1 MLLIKLAKIITSLAI
16 SILLFYM
23 LAVSKFDIVSEGA
36 GVLSINDSNIN
47 ISSPTSGII
56 KDIDVTSGD
65 EVNIGTQL
73 LTISNIEDENKRDL
87 LDFNFNFYNEQIKKL
102 TFEISELK
110 KTIKT
115 GKPKQDT
122 KSITSTKLLQV
133 NNKYNTYLQKK
144 KELTDKEKSVSLKG
158 DSLKDQESI
167 LNKKSNMI
175 KKSLG
180 NTVRYLDSK
189 LEVEKIKF
197 QELENKLLIEEAK
210 SLVDTSYLEFIQLVL
225 ELTEQSETDLKKNRE
240 SLATTSSERNTVN
253 ERIQSTDI
261 ISTVH
266 GTVLS
271 LKEGLSE
278 GVYIERNAE
287 ILTLKREDDGIYI
300 AGKFDSKFRP
310 YLGINEIVKV
320 KINAPGIKDYFFG
333 KIVGISV
340 DSFDY
345 EEYAKEGTRYYKV
358 KIIFDTNKTQNIKR
372 LTVLLGIQTT
382 IYAVNDKMTFLEYIF
397 STFNK
402 DLDFTVW

>member
-1 MLLIKLAKIITSLAI
+1 MLLIKLAKIIASLAI

>member
-1 MLLIKLAKIITSLAI
+1 MLLTKAAKIIASLA
-16 SILLFYM
+16 LGFFLFYI
-23 LAVSKFDIVSEGA
+23 LAVTKFDIVSEGD

-47 ISSPTSGII
+47 ILSPTSGII
-56 KDIDVTSGD
+56 KNIDVTSGD
-65 EVNIGTQL
+65 KVDVGTQL

-87 LDFNFNFYNEQIKKL
+87 LNFNFKFYSEQIKKI
-102 TFEISELK
+102 TYELK
-110 KTIKT
+110 EFKEIILI
-115 GKPKQDT
+115 GKPTVKNKNLD
-122 KSITSTKLLQV
+122 STKLLQID
-133 NNKYNTYLQKK
+133 NKYNTYLQKK
-144 KELTDKEKSVSLKG
+144 KELAEKEKSIYLKIESL
-158 DSLKDQESI
+158 DDQEKI
-167 LNKKSNMI
+167 LKKKSKMI
-175 KKSLG
+175 KESLG
-180 NTVRYLDSK
+180 NTVRYLDSQ

-197 QELENKLLIEEAK
+197 QELENKLLVEEAM

-225 ELTEQSETDLKKNRE
+225 ELTEQSETDLKKNNE
-240 SLATTSSERNTVN
+240 MLASTSSERNTVN

-278 GVYIERNAE
+278 GIYIERNTD
-287 ILTLKREDDGIYI
+287 IMTLKREDDGIYI

-310 YLGINEIVKV
+310 YLGINEPVKV

-333 KIVGISV
+333 KITGISV

-345 EEYAKEGTRYYKV
+345 DEYSKEGARYYKV
-358 KIIFDTNKTQNIKR
+358 KISFDTKKKQDLKN
-372 LTVLLGIQTT
+372 LDDLLGIKTT
-382 IYAVNDKMTFLEYIF
+382 VYAVNDKMTFLEYIS

>member
-1 MLLIKLAKIITSLAI
+1 MLLIKLAKIISSLAI

-56 KDIDVTSGD
+56 KNIDVTSGD

-73 LTISNIEDENKRDL
+73 LTISNIEDENKREL

-102 TFEISELK
+102 TFEINELK

-115 GKPKQDT
+115 GKPEEDT

-144 KELTDKEKSVSLKG
+144 KELTEKEKSVALKG

-358 KIIFDTNKTQNIKR
+358 KIVFDTNKTQNIKR
-372 LTVLLGIQTT
+372 LTVLLGIQST
-382 IYAVNDKMTFLEYIF
+382 IYAVNDKMTFIEYIF

>member
-1 MLLIKLAKIITSLAI
+1 MLLIKLAKIIASLAI

-240 SLATTSSERNTVN
+240 SLATTASERNTVN